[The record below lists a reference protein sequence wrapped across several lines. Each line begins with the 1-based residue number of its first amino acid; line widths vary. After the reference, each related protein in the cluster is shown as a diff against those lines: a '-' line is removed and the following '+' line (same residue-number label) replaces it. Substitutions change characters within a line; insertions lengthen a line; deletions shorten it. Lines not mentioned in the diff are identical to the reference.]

1 MRKEIKTAF
10 LAIGI
15 ILLLIAAACLA
26 LYFAWQG
33 QIAEKERSTLLY
45 VGIGCAVAAVVCVVI
60 SLCIKSQ
67 PQNKPPKSKEQ
78 PSLPSPAP
86 SQQPA
91 RQYAQP
97 SEQQYAQQ
105 TRQPEQQ
112 SMQQPPVDRLP
123 QGAQPVPRQSPMLIH
138 MGERQSTE
146 EKFAEIAKMDKT
158 QFVIYCAR
166 LFGLNGY
173 SVKITP
179 VLSNR
184 SVDLV
189 VEKGGETI
197 AVGCVKSDRLLSEQ
211 DVRPVAEGSAFYN
224 TSKSMVFTN
233 MYFDKTAV
241 AYAAAHNVALV
252 DRTAVI
258 QNYML

>member
-45 VGIGCAVAAVVCVVI
+45 VGIGCAVSAVVCVVI

-67 PQNKPPKSKEQ
+67 PQNKPPKSKLQ
-78 PSLPSPAP
+78 PSLPSATS
-86 SQQPA
+86 SQQSAQQPEG
-91 RQYAQP
+91 QQAQP

-105 TRQPEQQ
+105 TAQQSRQPE
-112 SMQQPPVDRLP
+112 DLP

-158 QFVIYCAR
+158 QFVVYAAR
-166 LFGLNGY
+166 LFGYRGY
-173 SVKITP
+173 RVKFTP
-179 VLSNR
+179 VIDNYD
-184 SVDLV
+184 VDLL
-189 VEKGGETI
+189 VEKMGVTI
-197 AVGCVKSDRLLSEQ
+197 AVGCVLSDKVLSAQ
-211 DVRPVAEGSAFYN
+211 DVAPVAEGRRYYHASAV
-224 TSKSMVFTN
+224 MVVTN
-233 MYFDKTAV
+233 SYFDRSALD
-241 AYAAAHNVALV
+241 YAKQNNLSLV
-252 DRTAVI
+252 DRNVLS
-258 QNYML
+258 QDFM

>member
-158 QFVIYCAR
+158 QFVVYAAR
-166 LFGLNGY
+166 LFGYRGY
-173 SVKITP
+173 RVKFTP
-179 VLSNR
+179 VVDNYD
-184 SVDLV
+184 VDLL
-189 VEKGGETI
+189 VEKMGVTI
-197 AVGCVKSDRLLSEQ
+197 AVGCVLSGKVLSAQ
-211 DVRPVAEGSAFYN
+211 DVAPVAEGRRYYHASAV
-224 TSKSMVFTN
+224 MVVTN
-233 MYFDKTAV
+233 SYFDRSALD
-241 AYAAAHNVALV
+241 YAKQNNLSLV
-252 DRTAVI
+252 DRNVLS
-258 QNYML
+258 QDFM

>member
-45 VGIGCAVAAVVCVVI
+45 VGIGCAVSAVVCVVI

-67 PQNKPPKSKEQ
+67 PQNKPPKSKGQ
-78 PSLPSPAP
+78 PSLPSVTS
-86 SQQPA
+86 SQQSAQQPEG
-91 RQYAQP
+91 QQAQP

-105 TRQPEQQ
+105 TAQQSRQPE
-112 SMQQPPVDRLP
+112 DLP

-158 QFVIYCAR
+158 QFVVYAAR
-166 LFGLNGY
+166 LFGYRGY
-173 SVKITP
+173 RVKFTP
-179 VLSNR
+179 VIDNYD
-184 SVDLV
+184 VDLL
-189 VEKGGETI
+189 VEKMGVTI
-197 AVGCVKSDRLLSEQ
+197 AVGCVLSDKVLSAQ
-211 DVRPVAEGSAFYN
+211 DVAPVAEGRRYYHASAV
-224 TSKSMVFTN
+224 MVVTN
-233 MYFDKTAV
+233 SYFDRSALD
-241 AYAAAHNVALV
+241 YAKQNNLSLV
-252 DRTAVI
+252 DRNVLS
-258 QNYML
+258 QDFM

>member
-45 VGIGCAVAAVVCVVI
+45 VGIGCAVSAVVCVVI

-78 PSLPSPAP
+78 PSLPSATS
-86 SQQPA
+86 SQQSAQQPEG
-91 RQYAQP
+91 QQAQP

-105 TRQPEQQ
+105 SRQPE
-112 SMQQPPVDRLP
+112 DLP

-158 QFVIYCAR
+158 QFVVYAAR
-166 LFGLNGY
+166 LFGYRGY
-173 SVKITP
+173 RVKFTP
-179 VLSNR
+179 VIDNYD
-184 SVDLV
+184 VDLL
-189 VEKGGETI
+189 VEKMGVTI
-197 AVGCVKSDRLLSEQ
+197 AVGCVLSDKVLSAQ
-211 DVRPVAEGSAFYN
+211 DVAPVAEGRRYYHASAV
-224 TSKSMVFTN
+224 MVVTN
-233 MYFDKTAV
+233 SYFDRSALD
-241 AYAAAHNVALV
+241 YAKQNNLSLV
-252 DRTAVI
+252 DRNVLS
-258 QNYML
+258 QDFM

>member
-78 PSLPSPAP
+78 PSPPSPAP

-91 RQYAQP
+91 RQYTQP
-97 SEQQYAQQ
+97 SEQQYVQQ

-158 QFVIYCAR
+158 QFVVYAAR
-166 LFGLNGY
+166 LFGYRGY
-173 SVKITP
+173 RVKFTP
-179 VLSNR
+179 VIDNYD
-184 SVDLV
+184 VDLL
-189 VEKGGETI
+189 VEKMGVTI
-197 AVGCVKSDRLLSEQ
+197 AVGCVLSDKVLSAQ
-211 DVRPVAEGSAFYN
+211 DVAPVAEGRRYYHASAV
-224 TSKSMVFTN
+224 MVVTN
-233 MYFDKTAV
+233 SYFDRSALD
-241 AYAAAHNVALV
+241 YAKQNNLSLV
-252 DRTAVI
+252 DRNVLS
-258 QNYML
+258 QDFM

>member
-10 LAIGI
+10 FAIGI

-45 VGIGCAVAAVVCVVI
+45 VGIGCAVSAVVCVVI

-78 PSLPSPAP
+78 PSLPSAT
-86 SQQPA
+86 SLQQSAQQP
-91 RQYAQP
+91 
-97 SEQQYAQQ
+97 E
-105 TRQPEQQ
+105 
-112 SMQQPPVDRLP
+112 DLP

-158 QFVIYCAR
+158 QFVVYAAR
-166 LFGLNGY
+166 LFGYRGY
-173 SVKITP
+173 RVKFTP
-179 VLSNR
+179 VIDNYD
-184 SVDLV
+184 VDLL
-189 VEKGGETI
+189 VEKMGVTI
-197 AVGCVKSDRLLSEQ
+197 AVGCVLSDKVLSAQ
-211 DVRPVAEGSAFYN
+211 DVAPVAEGRRYYHASAV
-224 TSKSMVFTN
+224 MVVTN
-233 MYFDKTAV
+233 SYFDRSALD
-241 AYAAAHNVALV
+241 YAKQNNLSLV
-252 DRTAVI
+252 DRNVLS
-258 QNYML
+258 QDFM

>member
-1 MRKEIKTAF
+1 MRKEIKSAF

-45 VGIGCAVAAVVCVVI
+45 VGIGCAVSAVVCVVI

-67 PQNKPPKSKEQ
+67 PQNKPPKSKGQ
-78 PSLPSPAP
+78 PSLPSATS
-86 SQQPA
+86 SQQSAQQPEG
-91 RQYAQP
+91 QQAQP

-105 TRQPEQQ
+105 TAQQSRQPE
-112 SMQQPPVDRLP
+112 DLP

-158 QFVIYCAR
+158 QFVVYAAR
-166 LFGLNGY
+166 LFGYRGY
-173 SVKITP
+173 RVKFTP
-179 VLSNR
+179 VIDNYG
-184 SVDLV
+184 VDLL
-189 VEKGGETI
+189 VEKMGVTI
-197 AVGCVKSDRLLSEQ
+197 AVGCVLSDKVLSAQ
-211 DVRPVAEGSAFYN
+211 DVAPVAEGRRYYHASAV
-224 TSKSMVFTN
+224 MVVTN
-233 MYFDKTAV
+233 SYFDRSALD
-241 AYAAAHNVALV
+241 YAKQNNLSLV
-252 DRTAVI
+252 DRNVLS
-258 QNYML
+258 QDFM

>member
-45 VGIGCAVAAVVCVVI
+45 VGIGCAVSAVVCVVI

-67 PQNKPPKSKEQ
+67 PQNKPPKSKGQ
-78 PSLPSPAP
+78 PSLPSATS
-86 SQQPA
+86 SQQSAQQPEG
-91 RQYAQP
+91 RQAQP

-105 TRQPEQQ
+105 TAQQSRQPEN
-112 SMQQPPVDRLP
+112 LP

-158 QFVIYCAR
+158 QFVVYAAR
-166 LFGLNGY
+166 LFGYRGY
-173 SVKITP
+173 RVKFTP
-179 VLSNR
+179 VIDNYD
-184 SVDLV
+184 VDLL
-189 VEKGGETI
+189 VEKMGVTI
-197 AVGCVKSDRLLSEQ
+197 AVGCVLSDKVLSAQ
-211 DVRPVAEGSAFYN
+211 DVAPVAEGRRYYHASAV
-224 TSKSMVFTN
+224 MVVTN
-233 MYFDKTAV
+233 SYFDRSALD
-241 AYAAAHNVALV
+241 YAKQNNLSLV
-252 DRTAVI
+252 DRNVLS
-258 QNYML
+258 QDFM

>member
-45 VGIGCAVAAVVCVVI
+45 VGIGCAVSAVVCVVI

-67 PQNKPPKSKEQ
+67 PQNKPPKSKGQ
-78 PSLPSPAP
+78 PSLPSATS
-86 SQQPA
+86 SQQSAQQPEG
-91 RQYAQP
+91 QQAQP

-105 TRQPEQQ
+105 SRQPE
-112 SMQQPPVDRLP
+112 DLP

-158 QFVIYCAR
+158 QFVVYAAR
-166 LFGLNGY
+166 LFGYRGY
-173 SVKITP
+173 RVKFTP
-179 VLSNR
+179 VIDNYG
-184 SVDLV
+184 VDLL
-189 VEKGGETI
+189 VEKMGVTI
-197 AVGCVKSDRLLSEQ
+197 AVGCVLSDKVLSAQ
-211 DVRPVAEGSAFYN
+211 DVAPVAEGRRYYHASAV
-224 TSKSMVFTN
+224 MVVTN
-233 MYFDKTAV
+233 SYFDRSALD
-241 AYAAAHNVALV
+241 YAKQNNLSLV
-252 DRTAVI
+252 DRNVLS
-258 QNYML
+258 QDFM

>member
-1 MRKEIKTAF
+1 MRKEIKSAF

-45 VGIGCAVAAVVCVVI
+45 VGIGCAVSAVVCVVI

-67 PQNKPPKSKEQ
+67 PQNKPPKSKLQ
-78 PSLPSPAP
+78 PSLPSATS
-86 SQQPA
+86 SQQSAQQPEG
-91 RQYAQP
+91 QQAQP

-105 TRQPEQQ
+105 TAQQSRQPE
-112 SMQQPPVDRLP
+112 DLP

-158 QFVIYCAR
+158 QFVVYAAR
-166 LFGLNGY
+166 LFGYRGY
-173 SVKITP
+173 RVKFTP
-179 VLSNR
+179 VIDNYD
-184 SVDLV
+184 VDLL
-189 VEKGGETI
+189 VEKMGVTI
-197 AVGCVKSDRLLSEQ
+197 AVGCVLSDKVLSAQ
-211 DVRPVAEGSAFYN
+211 DVAPVAEGRRYYHASAV
-224 TSKSMVFTN
+224 MVVTN
-233 MYFDKTAV
+233 SYFDRSALD
-241 AYAAAHNVALV
+241 YAKQNNLSLV
-252 DRTAVI
+252 DRNVLS
-258 QNYML
+258 QDFM

>member
-67 PQNKPPKSKEQ
+67 PQNKPPKSKGQ
-78 PSLPSPAP
+78 PSLPSTTS
-86 SQQPA
+86 SQQSAQQPEG
-91 RQYAQP
+91 QQAQP

-105 TRQPEQQ
+105 TAQQSRQPE
-112 SMQQPPVDRLP
+112 DLP

-158 QFVIYCAR
+158 QFVVYAAR
-166 LFGLNGY
+166 LFGYRGY
-173 SVKITP
+173 RVKFTP
-179 VLSNR
+179 VIDNYD
-184 SVDLV
+184 VDLL
-189 VEKGGETI
+189 VEKMGVTI
-197 AVGCVKSDRLLSEQ
+197 AVGCVLSDKVLSAQ
-211 DVRPVAEGSAFYN
+211 DVAPVAEGRRYYHASAV
-224 TSKSMVFTN
+224 MVVTN
-233 MYFDKTAV
+233 SYFDRSALD
-241 AYAAAHNVALV
+241 YAKQNNLSLV
-252 DRTAVI
+252 DRNVLS
-258 QNYML
+258 QDFM

>member
-45 VGIGCAVAAVVCVVI
+45 VGIGCAVSAVVCVVI

-67 PQNKPPKSKEQ
+67 PQNKPPKSKGH
-78 PSLPSPAP
+78 PSLPSATS
-86 SQQPA
+86 SQQSAQQPEG
-91 RQYAQP
+91 QQAQP

-105 TRQPEQQ
+105 TAQQSRQPE
-112 SMQQPPVDRLP
+112 DLP

-158 QFVIYCAR
+158 QFVVYAAR
-166 LFGLNGY
+166 LFGYRGY
-173 SVKITP
+173 RVKFTP
-179 VLSNR
+179 VIDNYD
-184 SVDLV
+184 VDLL
-189 VEKGGETI
+189 VEKMGVTI
-197 AVGCVKSDRLLSEQ
+197 AVGCVLSDKVLSAQ
-211 DVRPVAEGSAFYN
+211 DVAPVAEGRRYYHASAV
-224 TSKSMVFTN
+224 MVVTN
-233 MYFDKTAV
+233 SYFDRSALD
-241 AYAAAHNVALV
+241 YAKQNNLSLV
-252 DRTAVI
+252 DRNVLS
-258 QNYML
+258 QDFM

>member
-45 VGIGCAVAAVVCVVI
+45 VGIGCAVSAVVCVVI

-67 PQNKPPKSKEQ
+67 PQNKPPKSKGQ
-78 PSLPSPAP
+78 PSLPSATS
-86 SQQPA
+86 SQQSAQQPEG
-91 RQYAQP
+91 RQAQP

-105 TRQPEQQ
+105 TAQQSRQPE
-112 SMQQPPVDRLP
+112 DLP

-158 QFVIYCAR
+158 QFVVYAAR
-166 LFGLNGY
+166 LFGYRGY
-173 SVKITP
+173 RVKFTP
-179 VLSNR
+179 VIDNYD
-184 SVDLV
+184 VDLL
-189 VEKGGETI
+189 VEKMGVTI
-197 AVGCVKSDRLLSEQ
+197 AVGCVLSDKVLSAQ
-211 DVRPVAEGSAFYN
+211 DVAPVAEGRRYYHASAV
-224 TSKSMVFTN
+224 MVVTN
-233 MYFDKTAV
+233 SYFDRSALD
-241 AYAAAHNVALV
+241 YAKQNNLSLV
-252 DRTAVI
+252 DRNVLS
-258 QNYML
+258 QDFM

>member
-1 MRKEIKTAF
+1 MKR
-10 LAIGI
+10 
-15 ILLLIAAACLA
+15 IAAKSAICLVLAA
-26 LYFAWQG
+26 LG
-33 QIAEKERSTLLY
+33 IA
-45 VGIGCAVAAVVCVVI
+45 GCV
-60 SLCIKSQ
+60 SWFF
-67 PQNKPPKSKEQ
+67 
-78 PSLPSPAP
+78 
-86 SQQPA
+86 
-91 RQYAQP
+91 
-97 SEQQYAQQ
+97 
-105 TRQPEQQ
+105 
-112 SMQQPPVDRLP
+112 LP
-123 QGAQPVPRQSPMLIH
+123 QSLDIMWKYVILVTSGALFLSCVIALAVLYGKMHKKPEPVKEEQDVIDVNVEDNGSGGHVATVTYPAENNTYRFVNMGQRQSV
-138 MGERQSTE
+138 E
-146 EKFAEIAKMDKT
+146 EKFEQIALMDKT

>member
-1 MRKEIKTAF
+1 MKNADKNLKTNSEMKR
-10 LAIGI
+10 
-15 ILLLIAAACLA
+15 IAAKSAICLVLAA
-26 LYFAWQG
+26 LG
-33 QIAEKERSTLLY
+33 IA
-45 VGIGCAVAAVVCVVI
+45 GCV
-60 SLCIKSQ
+60 SWFF
-67 PQNKPPKSKEQ
+67 
-78 PSLPSPAP
+78 
-86 SQQPA
+86 
-91 RQYAQP
+91 
-97 SEQQYAQQ
+97 
-105 TRQPEQQ
+105 
-112 SMQQPPVDRLP
+112 LP
-123 QGAQPVPRQSPMLIH
+123 QSLDIMWKYVILATSGALFLSCVIALAVLYGKMNKKPEPVKEEQDVIDVNVEDNGSGGHVATVTYPAENNTYRFVNMGQRQSV
-138 MGERQSTE
+138 E
-146 EKFAEIAKMDKT
+146 EKFEQIALMDKT

-252 DRTAVI
+252 DRTVVI

>member
-26 LYFAWQG
+26 LYFVWQG

-78 PSLPSPAP
+78 PFLPSATS
-86 SQQPA
+86 SQQSAQQPEG
-91 RQYAQP
+91 QQAQP

-105 TRQPEQQ
+105 RAQQTWQPE
-112 SMQQPPVDRLP
+112 DLP

-158 QFVIYCAR
+158 QFVVYAAR
-166 LFGLNGY
+166 LFGYRGY
-173 SVKITP
+173 RVKFTP
-179 VLSNR
+179 VIDNYD
-184 SVDLV
+184 VDLL
-189 VEKGGETI
+189 VEKMGVTI
-197 AVGCVKSDRLLSEQ
+197 AVGCVLSDKVLSAQ
-211 DVRPVAEGSAFYN
+211 DVAPVAEGRRYYHASAV
-224 TSKSMVFTN
+224 MVVTN
-233 MYFDKTAV
+233 SYFDRSALD
-241 AYAAAHNVALV
+241 YAKQNNLSLV
-252 DRTAVI
+252 DRNVLS
-258 QNYML
+258 QDFM

>member
-33 QIAEKERSTLLY
+33 QIAEKERSALLY
-45 VGIGCAVAAVVCVVI
+45 VGIGCAVSAVVCVVI

-67 PQNKPPKSKEQ
+67 PQNKPPKSKGQ
-78 PSLPSPAP
+78 PSLPSATS
-86 SQQPA
+86 SQQSAQQPEG
-91 RQYAQP
+91 QQAQP

-105 TRQPEQQ
+105 TAQQSRQPE
-112 SMQQPPVDRLP
+112 DLP

-158 QFVIYCAR
+158 QFVVYAAR
-166 LFGLNGY
+166 LFGYRGY
-173 SVKITP
+173 RVKFTP
-179 VLSNR
+179 VIDNYD
-184 SVDLV
+184 VDLL
-189 VEKGGETI
+189 VEKMGVTI
-197 AVGCVKSDRLLSEQ
+197 AVGCVLSDKVLSAQ
-211 DVRPVAEGSAFYN
+211 DVAPVAEGRRYYHASAV
-224 TSKSMVFTN
+224 MVVTN
-233 MYFDKTAV
+233 SYFDRSALD
-241 AYAAAHNVALV
+241 YAKQNNLSLV
-252 DRTAVI
+252 DRNVLS
-258 QNYML
+258 QDFM

>member
-45 VGIGCAVAAVVCVVI
+45 VGIGCAVSAVVCVVI

-78 PSLPSPAP
+78 PSLPSATS
-86 SQQPA
+86 SQQSAQQPEG
-91 RQYAQP
+91 QQAQP

-105 TRQPEQQ
+105 TAQQSRQPE
-112 SMQQPPVDRLP
+112 DLP

-158 QFVIYCAR
+158 QFVVYAAR
-166 LFGLNGY
+166 LFGYRGY
-173 SVKITP
+173 RVKFTP
-179 VLSNR
+179 VIDNYD
-184 SVDLV
+184 VDLL
-189 VEKGGETI
+189 VEKMGVTI
-197 AVGCVKSDRLLSEQ
+197 AVGCVLSDKVLSAQ
-211 DVRPVAEGSAFYN
+211 DVAPVAEGRRYYHASAV
-224 TSKSMVFTN
+224 MVVTN
-233 MYFDKTAV
+233 SYFDRSALD
-241 AYAAAHNVALV
+241 YAKQNNLSLV
-252 DRTAVI
+252 DRNVLS
-258 QNYML
+258 QDFM

>member
-15 ILLLIAAACLA
+15 ILLLIVAACLA

-45 VGIGCAVAAVVCVVI
+45 VGIGCAVSAVVCVVI

-67 PQNKPPKSKEQ
+67 PQNKPPKSKGQ
-78 PSLPSPAP
+78 PSLPSATS
-86 SQQPA
+86 SQQSAQQPEG
-91 RQYAQP
+91 RQAQP

-105 TRQPEQQ
+105 TAQQSRQPE
-112 SMQQPPVDRLP
+112 DLP

-158 QFVIYCAR
+158 QFVVYAAR
-166 LFGLNGY
+166 LFGYRGY
-173 SVKITP
+173 RVKFTP
-179 VLSNR
+179 VIDNYD
-184 SVDLV
+184 VDLL
-189 VEKGGETI
+189 VEKMGVTI
-197 AVGCVKSDRLLSEQ
+197 AVGCLLSDKVLSAQ
-211 DVRPVAEGSAFYN
+211 DVAPVAEGRRYYHASAV
-224 TSKSMVFTN
+224 MVVTN
-233 MYFDKTAV
+233 SYFDRSALD
-241 AYAAAHNVALV
+241 YAKQNNLSLV
-252 DRTAVI
+252 DRNVLS
-258 QNYML
+258 QDFM

>member
-15 ILLLIAAACLA
+15 ILLLIVAACLA

-45 VGIGCAVAAVVCVVI
+45 VGIGCAVSAVVCVVI

-67 PQNKPPKSKEQ
+67 PQNKPPKSKGQ
-78 PSLPSPAP
+78 PSLPSATS
-86 SQQPA
+86 SQQSAQQPEG
-91 RQYAQP
+91 RQAQP

-105 TRQPEQQ
+105 TAQQSRQPE
-112 SMQQPPVDRLP
+112 DIP

-158 QFVIYCAR
+158 QFVVYAAR
-166 LFGLNGY
+166 LFGYRGY
-173 SVKITP
+173 RVKFTP
-179 VLSNR
+179 VIDNYD
-184 SVDLV
+184 VDLL
-189 VEKGGETI
+189 VEKMGVTI
-197 AVGCVKSDRLLSEQ
+197 AVGCVLSDKVLSAQ
-211 DVRPVAEGSAFYN
+211 DVAPVAEGRRYYHASAV
-224 TSKSMVFTN
+224 MVVTN
-233 MYFDKTAV
+233 SYFDRSALD
-241 AYAAAHNVALV
+241 YAKQNNLSLV
-252 DRTAVI
+252 DRNVLS
-258 QNYML
+258 QDFM

>member
-33 QIAEKERSTLLY
+33 QIAVKERSMLLY

-67 PQNKPPKSKEQ
+67 PQNKPPKSKGQ
-78 PSLPSPAP
+78 PSLPSATS
-86 SQQPA
+86 SQQSAQQPEG
-91 RQYAQP
+91 QQAQP

-105 TRQPEQQ
+105 TAQQSRQPE
-112 SMQQPPVDRLP
+112 DLP

-158 QFVIYCAR
+158 QFVVYAAR
-166 LFGLNGY
+166 LFGYRGY
-173 SVKITP
+173 RVKFTP
-179 VLSNR
+179 VIDNYD
-184 SVDLV
+184 VDLL
-189 VEKGGETI
+189 VEKMGVTI
-197 AVGCVKSDRLLSEQ
+197 AVGCVLSDKVLSAQ
-211 DVRPVAEGSAFYN
+211 DVAPVAEGRRYYHASAV
-224 TSKSMVFTN
+224 MVVTN
-233 MYFDKTAV
+233 SYFDRSALD
-241 AYAAAHNVALV
+241 YAKQNNLSLV
-252 DRTAVI
+252 DRNVLS
-258 QNYML
+258 QDFM

>member
-15 ILLLIAAACLA
+15 ILLLIAVACLA

-158 QFVIYCAR
+158 QFVVYAAR
-166 LFGLNGY
+166 LFGYRGY
-173 SVKITP
+173 RVKFTP
-179 VLSNR
+179 VIDNYD
-184 SVDLV
+184 VDLL
-189 VEKGGETI
+189 VEKMGVTI
-197 AVGCVKSDRLLSEQ
+197 AVGCVLSDKVLSAQ
-211 DVRPVAEGSAFYN
+211 DVAPVAEGRRYYHASAV
-224 TSKSMVFTN
+224 MVVTN
-233 MYFDKTAV
+233 SYFDRSALD
-241 AYAAAHNVALV
+241 YAKQNNLSLV
-252 DRTAVI
+252 DRNVLS
-258 QNYML
+258 QDFM

>member
-45 VGIGCAVAAVVCVVI
+45 VGIGCAVSAVVCVVI

-78 PSLPSPAP
+78 PSLPSATS
-86 SQQPA
+86 SQQSAQQPEG
-91 RQYAQP
+91 RQAQP

-105 TRQPEQQ
+105 SRQPE
-112 SMQQPPVDRLP
+112 DLP

-158 QFVIYCAR
+158 QFVVYAAR
-166 LFGLNGY
+166 LFGYRGY
-173 SVKITP
+173 RVKFTP
-179 VLSNR
+179 VIDNYD
-184 SVDLV
+184 VDLL
-189 VEKGGETI
+189 VEKMGVTI
-197 AVGCVKSDRLLSEQ
+197 AVGCVLSDKVLSAQ
-211 DVRPVAEGSAFYN
+211 DVAPVAEGRRYYHASAV
-224 TSKSMVFTN
+224 MVVTN
-233 MYFDKTAV
+233 SYFDRSALD
-241 AYAAAHNVALV
+241 YAKQNNLSLV
-252 DRTAVI
+252 DRNVLS
-258 QNYML
+258 QDFM

>member
-105 TRQPEQQ
+105 TAQQ
-112 SMQQPPVDRLP
+112 SRQSEDLP

-158 QFVIYCAR
+158 QFVVYAAR
-166 LFGLNGY
+166 LFGYRGY
-173 SVKITP
+173 RVKFTP
-179 VLSNR
+179 VIDNYD
-184 SVDLV
+184 VDLL
-189 VEKGGETI
+189 VEKMGVTI
-197 AVGCVKSDRLLSEQ
+197 AVGCVLSDKVLSAQ
-211 DVRPVAEGSAFYN
+211 DVAPVAEGRRYYHASAV
-224 TSKSMVFTN
+224 MVVTN
-233 MYFDKTAV
+233 SYFDRSALD
-241 AYAAAHNVALV
+241 YAKQNNLSLV
-252 DRTAVI
+252 DRNVLS
-258 QNYML
+258 QDFM

>member
-45 VGIGCAVAAVVCVVI
+45 VGIGCAVSAVVCVVI

-67 PQNKPPKSKEQ
+67 PQNKPPKSKDQ
-78 PSLPSPAP
+78 PSLPSATS
-86 SQQPA
+86 SQQSAQQPEG
-91 RQYAQP
+91 QQAQP
-97 SEQQYAQQ
+97 PEQQYAQQ
-105 TRQPEQQ
+105 TAQQSRQPE
-112 SMQQPPVDRLP
+112 DLP

-158 QFVIYCAR
+158 QFVVYAAR
-166 LFGLNGY
+166 LFGYRGY
-173 SVKITP
+173 RVKFTP
-179 VLSNR
+179 VIDNYD
-184 SVDLV
+184 VDLL
-189 VEKGGETI
+189 VEKMGVTI
-197 AVGCVKSDRLLSEQ
+197 AVGCVLSDKVLSAQ
-211 DVRPVAEGSAFYN
+211 DVAPVAEGRRYYHASAV
-224 TSKSMVFTN
+224 MVVTN
-233 MYFDKTAV
+233 SYFDRSALD
-241 AYAAAHNVALV
+241 YAKQNNLSLV
-252 DRTAVI
+252 DRNVLS
-258 QNYML
+258 QDFM

>member
-45 VGIGCAVAAVVCVVI
+45 VGIGCAVSAVVCVVI

-67 PQNKPPKSKEQ
+67 PQNKPPKSKGQ
-78 PSLPSPAP
+78 PSLPSATS
-86 SQQPA
+86 SQQSAQQPEG
-91 RQYAQP
+91 RQAQP

-105 TRQPEQQ
+105 TAQQSRQPE
-112 SMQQPPVDRLP
+112 DIP

-158 QFVIYCAR
+158 QFVVYAAR
-166 LFGLNGY
+166 LFGYRGY
-173 SVKITP
+173 RVKFTP
-179 VLSNR
+179 VIDNYD
-184 SVDLV
+184 VDLL
-189 VEKGGETI
+189 VEKMGVTI
-197 AVGCVKSDRLLSEQ
+197 AVGCVLSDKVLSAQ
-211 DVRPVAEGSAFYN
+211 DVAPVAEGRRYYHASAV
-224 TSKSMVFTN
+224 MVVTN
-233 MYFDKTAV
+233 SYFDRSALD
-241 AYAAAHNVALV
+241 YAKQNNLSLV
-252 DRTAVI
+252 DRNVLS
-258 QNYML
+258 QDFM

>member
-1 MRKEIKTAF
+1 MRKEIKSAF

-78 PSLPSPAP
+78 PSLLSPAP

-112 SMQQPPVDRLP
+112 SMQQPPVDHLP

-158 QFVIYCAR
+158 QFVVYAAR
-166 LFGLNGY
+166 LFGYRGY
-173 SVKITP
+173 RVKFTP
-179 VLSNR
+179 VIDNYD
-184 SVDLV
+184 VDLL
-189 VEKGGETI
+189 VEKMGVTI
-197 AVGCVKSDRLLSEQ
+197 AVGCVLSDKVLSAQ
-211 DVRPVAEGSAFYN
+211 DVAPVAEGRRYYHASAV
-224 TSKSMVFTN
+224 MVVTN
-233 MYFDKTAV
+233 SYFDRSALD
-241 AYAAAHNVALV
+241 YAKQNNLSLV
-252 DRTAVI
+252 DRNVLS
-258 QNYML
+258 QDFM

>member
-1 MRKEIKTAF
+1 MRKEIKSAF

-45 VGIGCAVAAVVCVVI
+45 VGIGCAVSAVVCVVI

-67 PQNKPPKSKEQ
+67 PQNKPPKSKLQ
-78 PSLPSPAP
+78 PSLPSATS
-86 SQQPA
+86 SQQSAQQPEG
-91 RQYAQP
+91 QQAQP

-105 TRQPEQQ
+105 QTAQQSRQPE
-112 SMQQPPVDRLP
+112 DLP

-158 QFVIYCAR
+158 QFVVYAAR
-166 LFGLNGY
+166 LFGYRGY
-173 SVKITP
+173 RVKFTP
-179 VLSNR
+179 VIDNYD
-184 SVDLV
+184 VDLL
-189 VEKGGETI
+189 VEKMGVTI
-197 AVGCVKSDRLLSEQ
+197 AVGCVLSDKVLSAQ
-211 DVRPVAEGSAFYN
+211 DVAPVAEGRRYYHASAV
-224 TSKSMVFTN
+224 MVVTN
-233 MYFDKTAV
+233 SYFDRSALD
-241 AYAAAHNVALV
+241 YAKQNNLSLV
-252 DRTAVI
+252 DRNVLS
-258 QNYML
+258 QDFM

>member
-1 MRKEIKTAF
+1 MRKEIKSAF

-45 VGIGCAVAAVVCVVI
+45 VGIGCAVSAVVCVVI

-78 PSLPSPAP
+78 PSLPSATS
-86 SQQPA
+86 SQQSAQQPEG
-91 RQYAQP
+91 QQAQP
-97 SEQQYAQQ
+97 SEKQYAQQ
-105 TRQPEQQ
+105 TAQQSRQPE
-112 SMQQPPVDRLP
+112 DLP

-158 QFVIYCAR
+158 QFVVYAAR
-166 LFGLNGY
+166 LFGYRGY
-173 SVKITP
+173 RVKFTP
-179 VLSNR
+179 VIDNYD
-184 SVDLV
+184 VDLL
-189 VEKGGETI
+189 VEKMGVTI
-197 AVGCVKSDRLLSEQ
+197 AVGCVLSDKVLSAQ
-211 DVRPVAEGSAFYN
+211 DVAPVAEGRRYYHASAV
-224 TSKSMVFTN
+224 MVVTN
-233 MYFDKTAV
+233 SYFDRSALD
-241 AYAAAHNVALV
+241 YAKQNNLSLV
-252 DRTAVI
+252 DRNVLS
-258 QNYML
+258 QDFM

>member
-158 QFVIYCAR
+158 QFVVYAAR
-166 LFGLNGY
+166 LFGYRGY
-173 SVKITP
+173 RVKFTP
-179 VLSNR
+179 VIDNYD
-184 SVDLV
+184 VDLL
-189 VEKGGETI
+189 VEKMGVTI
-197 AVGCVKSDRLLSEQ
+197 AVGVA
-211 DVRPVAEGSAFYN
+211 PVAEGRRYYHASAV
-224 TSKSMVFTN
+224 MVVTN
-233 MYFDKTAV
+233 SYFDRSALD
-241 AYAAAHNVALV
+241 YAKQNNLSLV
-252 DRTAVI
+252 DRNVLS
-258 QNYML
+258 QDFM

>member
-45 VGIGCAVAAVVCVVI
+45 VGIGCAVSAVVCVVI

-67 PQNKPPKSKEQ
+67 PQNKPPKSKLQ
-78 PSLPSPAP
+78 PSLPSATS
-86 SQQPA
+86 SQQSAQQPEG
-91 RQYAQP
+91 QQAQP

-105 TRQPEQQ
+105 QTAQQSRQPE
-112 SMQQPPVDRLP
+112 DLP

-158 QFVIYCAR
+158 QFVVYAAR
-166 LFGLNGY
+166 LFGYRGY
-173 SVKITP
+173 RVKFTP
-179 VLSNR
+179 VIDNYD
-184 SVDLV
+184 VDLL
-189 VEKGGETI
+189 VEKMGVTI
-197 AVGCVKSDRLLSEQ
+197 AVGCVLSDKVLSAQ
-211 DVRPVAEGSAFYN
+211 DVAPVAEGRRYYHASAV
-224 TSKSMVFTN
+224 MVVTN
-233 MYFDKTAV
+233 SYFDRSALD
-241 AYAAAHNVALV
+241 YAKQNNLSLV
-252 DRTAVI
+252 DRNVLS
-258 QNYML
+258 QDFM

>member
-1 MRKEIKTAF
+1 MRKEIKSAF

-45 VGIGCAVAAVVCVVI
+45 VGIGCAVSAVVCVVI

-78 PSLPSPAP
+78 PSLPSATS
-86 SQQPA
+86 SQQSAQQPEG
-91 RQYAQP
+91 QQAQP

-105 TRQPEQQ
+105 TAQQSRQPE
-112 SMQQPPVDRLP
+112 DLP

-158 QFVIYCAR
+158 QFVVYAAR
-166 LFGLNGY
+166 LFGYRGY
-173 SVKITP
+173 RVKFTP
-179 VLSNR
+179 VIDNYD
-184 SVDLV
+184 VDLL
-189 VEKGGETI
+189 VEKMGVTI
-197 AVGCVKSDRLLSEQ
+197 AVGCVLSDKVLSAQ
-211 DVRPVAEGSAFYN
+211 DVAPVAEGRRYYHASAV
-224 TSKSMVFTN
+224 MVVTN
-233 MYFDKTAV
+233 SYFDRSALD
-241 AYAAAHNVALV
+241 YAKQNNLSLV
-252 DRTAVI
+252 DRNVLS
-258 QNYML
+258 QDFM

>member
-45 VGIGCAVAAVVCVVI
+45 VGIGCAVSAVVCVVI

-67 PQNKPPKSKEQ
+67 PQNKPPKSKAQ
-78 PSLPSPAP
+78 PSLPSATS
-86 SQQPA
+86 SQQSAQQPEG
-91 RQYAQP
+91 QQAQP

-105 TRQPEQQ
+105 TAQQSRQPE
-112 SMQQPPVDRLP
+112 DLP

-158 QFVIYCAR
+158 QFVVYAAR
-166 LFGLNGY
+166 LFGYRGY
-173 SVKITP
+173 RVKFTP
-179 VLSNR
+179 VIDNYD
-184 SVDLV
+184 VDLL
-189 VEKGGETI
+189 VEKMGVTI
-197 AVGCVKSDRLLSEQ
+197 AVGCVLSDKVLSAQ
-211 DVRPVAEGSAFYN
+211 DVAPVAEGRRYYHASAV
-224 TSKSMVFTN
+224 MVVTN
-233 MYFDKTAV
+233 SYFDRSALD
-241 AYAAAHNVALV
+241 YAKQNNLSLV
-252 DRTAVI
+252 DRNVLS
-258 QNYML
+258 QDFM

>member
-45 VGIGCAVAAVVCVVI
+45 VGIGCAVSAVVCVVI

-78 PSLPSPAP
+78 PSLPSAT
-86 SQQPA
+86 SLQQSAQQPEG
-91 RQYAQP
+91 QQAQP

-105 TRQPEQQ
+105 TAQQSRQPE
-112 SMQQPPVDRLP
+112 DLP

-158 QFVIYCAR
+158 QFVVYAAR
-166 LFGLNGY
+166 LFGYRGY
-173 SVKITP
+173 RVKFTP
-179 VLSNR
+179 VIDNYD
-184 SVDLV
+184 VDLL
-189 VEKGGETI
+189 VEKMGVTI
-197 AVGCVKSDRLLSEQ
+197 AVGCVLSDKVLSAQ
-211 DVRPVAEGSAFYN
+211 DVAPVAEGRRYYHASAV
-224 TSKSMVFTN
+224 MVVTN
-233 MYFDKTAV
+233 SYFDRSALD
-241 AYAAAHNVALV
+241 YAKQNNLSLV
-252 DRTAVI
+252 DRNVLS
-258 QNYML
+258 QDFM

>member
-91 RQYAQP
+91 RQYAQL
-97 SEQQYAQQ
+97 SEQQTAQQ
-105 TRQPEQQ
+105 SRQPE
-112 SMQQPPVDRLP
+112 DLP

-158 QFVIYCAR
+158 QFVVYAAR
-166 LFGLNGY
+166 LFGYRGY
-173 SVKITP
+173 RVKFTP
-179 VLSNR
+179 VIDNYD
-184 SVDLV
+184 VDLL
-189 VEKGGETI
+189 VEKMGVTI
-197 AVGCVKSDRLLSEQ
+197 AVGCVLSDKVLSAQ
-211 DVRPVAEGSAFYN
+211 DVAPVAEGRRYYHASAV
-224 TSKSMVFTN
+224 MVVTN
-233 MYFDKTAV
+233 SYFDRSALD
-241 AYAAAHNVALV
+241 YAKQNNLSLV
-252 DRTAVI
+252 DRNVLS
-258 QNYML
+258 QDFM

>member
-158 QFVIYCAR
+158 QFVVYAAR
-166 LFGLNGY
+166 LFGYRGY
-173 SVKITP
+173 RVKFTP
-179 VLSNR
+179 VIDNYD
-184 SVDLV
+184 VDLL
-189 VEKGGETI
+189 VEKMGVTI
-197 AVGCVKSDRLLSEQ
+197 AVGCVLSDKVLSAQ
-211 DVRPVAEGSAFYN
+211 DVAPVAEGRRYYHASAV
-224 TSKSMVFTN
+224 MVVTN
-233 MYFDKTAV
+233 SYFDRSALD
-241 AYAAAHNVALV
+241 YAKQNNLSLV
-252 DRTAVI
+252 DRNVLS
-258 QNYML
+258 QDFM

>member
-1 MRKEIKTAF
+1 MRKEIKSAF

-45 VGIGCAVAAVVCVVI
+45 VGIGCAVSAVVCVVI

-67 PQNKPPKSKEQ
+67 PQNKPPKSKGQ
-78 PSLPSPAP
+78 PSLPSATS
-86 SQQPA
+86 SQQSAQQPEG
-91 RQYAQP
+91 RQAQP

-105 TRQPEQQ
+105 TAQQSRQPE
-112 SMQQPPVDRLP
+112 DLP

-158 QFVIYCAR
+158 QFVVYAAR
-166 LFGLNGY
+166 LFGYRGY
-173 SVKITP
+173 RVKFTP
-179 VLSNR
+179 VIDNYD
-184 SVDLV
+184 VDLL
-189 VEKGGETI
+189 VEKMGVTI
-197 AVGCVKSDRLLSEQ
+197 AVGCVLSDKVLSAQ
-211 DVRPVAEGSAFYN
+211 DVAPVAEGRRYYHASAV
-224 TSKSMVFTN
+224 MVVTN
-233 MYFDKTAV
+233 SYFDRSALD
-241 AYAAAHNVALV
+241 YAKQNNLSLV
-252 DRTAVI
+252 DRNVLS
-258 QNYML
+258 QDFM

>member
-158 QFVIYCAR
+158 QFVVYAAR
-166 LFGLNGY
+166 LFGYRGY
-173 SVKITP
+173 RVKFTP
-179 VLSNR
+179 VIDNYD
-184 SVDLV
+184 VDLL
-189 VEKGGETI
+189 VEKMGVTI
-197 AVGCVKSDRLLSEQ
+197 AVGCVLSDKVLSAQ
-211 DVRPVAEGSAFYN
+211 DVAPVAEGRRYYHASAV
-224 TSKSMVFTN
+224 MVVTN
-233 MYFDKTAV
+233 SYFDRSALD
-241 AYAAAHNVALV
+241 YAKQNNLSLV
-252 DRTAVI
+252 DRNVLSRDF
-258 QNYML
+258 M